1 MADTGG
7 FFGNL
12 MARLL
17 PGGNQPSTGAGF
29 AGTNIPTL
37 PQLWSRLTGGN
48 VPDQGLARAFE
59 EKYGDFARDGIA
71 RHNAAIWGEPQA
83 LMQSADESDPNEHP
97 SQMRPSDHTVSP
109 IAPTAILPGQSW
121 HDSQGY
127 DTGWRNGSGGT
138 GLGGGW
144 STVDSSAGMAALNQL
159 LSDARSTLGDAT
171 RFRMQGEFG
180 TEILRPDGTTR
191 QRGGDSRLI
200 ERTGSSRP
208 TTAAE
213 FVRRN
218 PDRWAQ
224 MKRDMRKGAGRG

>member
-29 AGTNIPTL
+29 LGTNIPTL
-37 PQLWSRLTGGN
+37 PQVWSRLTGGN
-48 VPDQGLARAFE
+48 VPDQGLGRAFHQQ
-59 EKYGDFARDGIA
+59 YGDFTDGIE

-83 LMQSADESDPNEHP
+83 LMQSANEIDPSAHP
-97 SQMRPSDHTVSP
+97 SQMRPSGHTVSP
-109 IAPTAILPGQSW
+109 IAPSAILPGQGW

-127 DTGWRNGSGGT
+127 DTGWRTGAGGT

-144 STVDSSAGMAALNQL
+144 STVDSGAEMAALNQL
-159 LSDARSTLGDAT
+159 LSNAGSTLGDAT

-180 TEILRPDGTTR
+180 TDILRPDGTTR

-200 ERTGSSRP
+200 ERSGSNSP

>member
-29 AGTNIPTL
+29 GGTNIPTL
-37 PQLWSRLTGGN
+37 PQTWSRLTGGN
-48 VPDQGLARAFE
+48 VPDRALGERFANSAAVTQLNEDSARRLNE
-59 EKYGDFARDGIA
+59 QV
-71 RHNAAIWGEPQA
+71 WGEPQA
-83 LMQSADESDPNEHP
+83 LMQSANETDPSVHP
-97 SQMRPSDHTVSP
+97 SQMRPSGHTVS
-109 IAPTAILPGQSW
+109 AILPGQNW

-127 DTGWRNGSGGT
+127 DTGWRTGEGGT
-138 GLGGGW
+138 GHGGGW
-144 STVDSSAGMAALNQL
+144 STVDTGAEMSALNQL

-180 TEILRPDGTTR
+180 TDILRPDGTVR

-200 ERTGSSRP
+200 ERTGSNRP

-218 PDRWAQ
+218 PERWRQ
-224 MKRDMRKGAGRG
+224 MQAEMKKGAGRG

>member
-1 MADTGG
+1 LGG
-7 FFGNL
+7 FKPIDLNYGQSV
-12 MARLL
+12 
-17 PGGNQPSTGAGF
+17 PQP
-29 AGTNIPTL
+29 
-37 PQLWSRLTGGN
+37 
-48 VPDQGLARAFE
+48 
-59 EKYGDFARDGIA
+59 
-71 RHNAAIWGEPQA
+71 
-83 LMQSADESDPNEHP
+83 
-97 SQMRPSDHTVSP
+97 
-109 IAPTAILPGQSW
+109 SW
-121 HDSQGY
+121 HDSQSY
-127 DTGWRNGSGGT
+127 DTGWRDGSGGT

-171 RFRMQGEFG
+171 RSSMTPEFG

-200 ERTGSSRP
+200 ERTGSNRP